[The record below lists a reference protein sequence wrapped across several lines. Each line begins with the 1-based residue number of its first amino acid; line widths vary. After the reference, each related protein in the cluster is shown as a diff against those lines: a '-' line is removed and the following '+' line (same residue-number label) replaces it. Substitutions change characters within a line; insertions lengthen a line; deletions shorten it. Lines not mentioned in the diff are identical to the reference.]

1 MRRIARSL
9 ILAAPLL
16 ATAAVAQR
24 APAPTPA
31 PAPSTPAP
39 APAPAPARGPVPHE
53 WLFGSWT
60 GGIYPPG
67 DTEGSRCLA
76 QPTVIFT
83 REVVMRTGI
92 LDPAY
97 RQRFIETVATRPGAT
112 TFRFIPAAPAG
123 SRLPPEVGFGCPDG
137 PDALEVE
144 QIGPDEI
151 AFPNCREM
159 PSRLRRCGSPNQ

>member
-31 PAPSTPAP
+31 PAPSTP